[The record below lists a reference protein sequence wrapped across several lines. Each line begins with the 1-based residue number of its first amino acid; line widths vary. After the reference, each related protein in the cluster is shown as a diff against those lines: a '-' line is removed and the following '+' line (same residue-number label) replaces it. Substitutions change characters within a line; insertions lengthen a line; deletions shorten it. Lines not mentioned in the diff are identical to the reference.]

1 MANPPGHTGKKY
13 MDGTSTLFNVM
24 SWYKID
30 IKICDI
36 VSFSQT
42 AANRGKQSEAYKP
55 QIIHVNQ

>member
-42 AANRGKQSEAYKP
+42 AANLKK
-55 QIIHVNQ
+55 